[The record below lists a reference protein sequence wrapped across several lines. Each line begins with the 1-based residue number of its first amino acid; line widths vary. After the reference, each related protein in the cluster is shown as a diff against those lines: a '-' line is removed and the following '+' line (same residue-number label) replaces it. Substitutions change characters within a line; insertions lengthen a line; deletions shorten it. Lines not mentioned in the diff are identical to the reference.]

1 MPPDRTPPTAAEA
14 TAWIDEYLAGLPAEQ
29 GDALRALRATI
40 ATAAPAA
47 EEAISYGL
55 PAFRYLGRPLVSY
68 GAARSHCSFFP
79 MSPAALDRSREVLA
93 DYDLAKG
100 TVRFTPDRPLPPEVV
115 VAIVRDRMAEIEAAR
130 AAKRR

>member
-1 MPPDRTPPTAAEA
+1 MSTDRTSMTAAEA
-14 TAWIDEYLAGLPAEQ
+14 AAWIDAYLGGLPIEQ
-29 GDALRALRATI
+29 GDALRALRAAI

-79 MSPAALDRSREVLA
+79 MSPPVLDRHRDALDG
-93 DYDLAKG
+93 YDMAKG
-100 TVRFTPDRPLPPEVV
+100 TVRFAPDGPLPAEVV
-115 VAIVRDRMAEIEAAR
+115 AAIVRERMAEIEAAR
-130 AAKRR
+130 AAKKR